1 MDFIIKGVSIPL
13 AYTIRAKKALR
24 EEFDSPEALQ
34 RAFAVDNDVDLA
46 YNAARIAAILAEAE
60 WYRQKAEA
68 ALLGTDITARRIPQ
82 DDLFSML
89 DTDATIELERAITR
103 TVTEANKTSVQAE
116 STESKK
122 EEAGQSK

>member
-24 EEFDSPEALQ
+24 DEFDSPEALQ
-34 RAFAVDNDVDLA
+34 KAFAVDNDVDLA
-46 YNAARIAAILAEAE
+46 YNTSRIAAIMAEAE

-68 ALLGTDITARRIPQ
+68 ALLGTEITARRIPQ

-89 DTDATIELERAITR
+89 DTDTTVELVKAITL
-103 TVTEANKTSVQAE
+103 TVTEANKTSVQAD
-116 STESKK
+116 SAAPKNA
-122 EEAGQSK
+122 EAGQ

>member
-24 EEFDSPEALQ
+24 EAFDSPEALQ
-34 RAFAVDNDVDLA
+34 QAFAVNNDVDLA
-46 YNAARIAAILAEAE
+46 FNASRIAAIMAEAE

-68 ALLGTDITARRIPQ
+68 GLLGTEITARKIPQ

-89 DTDATIELERAITR
+89 DDETTLELVKAITR
-103 TVTEANKTSVQAE
+103 TVTEANKTSVQAD

-122 EEAGQSK
+122 EEAGLSK

>member
-34 RAFAVDNDVDLA
+34 QAFAVNNDVDLA
-46 YNAARIAAILAEAE
+46 FNASRIAAIMAEAE

-68 ALLGTDITARRIPQ
+68 GLLGTEITARRIPQ

-89 DTDATIELERAITR
+89 DDETTLELVKAITR
-103 TVTEANKTSVQAE
+103 TVTEANKASVQAE

>member
-34 RAFAVDNDVDLA
+34 RASAVDNDVDLA
-46 YNAARIAAILAEAE
+46 FNASRIAAILAEAE

-68 ALLGTDITARRIPQ
+68 GLLGTEITARRIPQ

-89 DTDATIELERAITR
+89 DTDTTLELVRAITQ

-122 EEAGQSK
+122 EEAGLSK

>member
-1 MDFIIKGVSIPL
+1 MDFTFKGVSIPL

-34 RAFAVDNDVDLA
+34 QAFAVDNDVDLA
-46 YNAARIAAILAEAE
+46 YNTSRIAAIMAEAE

-68 ALLGTDITARRIPQ
+68 ALLGTEITARRIPQ

-89 DTDATIELERAITR
+89 DTETTVELVKAITL
-103 TVTEANKTSVQAE
+103 TVTEANKTSVQAD
-116 STESKK
+116 SGTPKNA
-122 EEAGQSK
+122 EAGQ

>member
-24 EEFDSPEALQ
+24 DEFDSPEALQ
-34 RAFAVDNDVDLA
+34 KAFAVDNDVDLA
-46 YNAARIAAILAEAE
+46 YNTSRIAAIMAEAE

-68 ALLGTDITARRIPQ
+68 ALLGTEITARRIPQ

-89 DTDATIELERAITR
+89 DTETTVELVKAITL
-103 TVTEANKTSVQAE
+103 TVTEANKTSVQAD
-116 STESKK
+116 SAAPKNA
-122 EEAGQSK
+122 EAGQ

>member
-1 MDFIIKGVSIPL
+1 MDFIIHGVSIPL

-34 RAFAVDNDVDLA
+34 TAFAVDNDVDLA
-46 YNAARIAAILAEAE
+46 FNASRIAAIMAEAE

-68 ALLGTDITARRIPQ
+68 ALLGTEITARRIPQ

-89 DTDATIELERAITR
+89 DPETTFELVKAITS
-103 TVTEANKTSVQAE
+103 TVKDANKTSVQAD
-116 STESKK
+116 SAESKK
-122 EEAGQSK
+122 EEAGQ